1 MMLMNRIKYG
11 TFMDIFEKN
20 NLVYGILKKIRDVFR
35 PVFDNTSQETAG
47 WKELEKNLQPNLIK
61 IRK

>member
-1 MMLMNRIKYG
+1 
-11 TFMDIFEKN
+11 MDIFEKN

-35 PVFDNTSQETAG
+35 PVFDNTSKETAR
-47 WKELEKNLQPNLIK
+47 WKELEKNLQPDLIK